1 MDSRLYV
8 GNLDED
14 VSLDALR
21 ARFAQVGR
29 VDDVQLATD
38 RQSGRARGHAFV
50 TMGTT
55 AEAQRA
61 VNELDGATFEDR
73 KLRVSLA
80 GEGGARTVGK
90 QPEAAKITSQF
101 RERANMAYELECAGG
116 LTITV
121 KMFPEDAREQVW
133 RVEASLRGAG
143 GEIVV
148 AASAPTR
155 GVAFDAVAHSWSE
168 REAEV
173 GRSPDW
179 DAVRRALT
187 AVRAI

>member
-1 MDSRLYV
+1 MESRLYV

-50 TMGTT
+50 TMGSN

-116 LTITV
+116 ITLTI
-121 KMFPEDAREQVW
+121 KMFPADPREQAW
-133 RVEASLRGAG
+133 RVEASPRGAS
-143 GEIVV
+143 ELVV

-155 GVAFDAVAHSWSE
+155 SAAVDAVAQSWAE

-173 GRSPDW
+173 GPSPDW
-179 DAVRRALT
+179 GAVRRALT
-187 AVRAI
+187 TVRAI